1 MIYLNLGIQLIY
13 FLLPPSSIIPP
24 TAIIWSLF
32 VLLIH
37 YLSSSVITKLLWFS
51 FLLLPSSPLFNFP
64 VQIRTQFFAPIS
76 NFTDFI
82 YLFWQLL
89 FYVSVELLKLKMD
102 IAIFSIPSPLSL
114 LKPSLK
120 VVIEDS
126 SLNSVKIKKEL
137 RKNLFCQIKR
147 ETF

>member
-1 MIYLNLGIQLIY
+1 
-13 FLLPPSSIIPP
+13 
-24 TAIIWSLF
+24 
-32 VLLIH
+32 
-37 YLSSSVITKLLWFS
+37 
-51 FLLLPSSPLFNFP
+51 
-64 VQIRTQFFAPIS
+64 
-76 NFTDFI
+76 
-82 YLFWQLL
+82 
-89 FYVSVELLKLKMD
+89 MD

-147 ETF
+147 ETFQRNSQCISARVPCERCYTRQFKLVNGLPMENNGMGLLTCKLKALFCLFILSFCSSLLVLLSSRKMCFICGWHVVCNYGQLHQIRQNRPSQ